1 MNKIQISLILLII
14 GIIACKKDSIQ
25 YPITYSSYS
34 ISGANIKVY
43 TRDGEI
49 TSTALVSNVFAHY
62 QSYLTNT
69 VSADISG
76 KFIAN
81 YISSDS
87 VELTINNIKEDKRRS
102 IHELAGM
109 VYWEKQD
116 TAWTGRAPFWDMDYL
131 FQYLPLYY
139 NKYNAPAGSGYYQYV
154 KSRDCYFITKNR
166 GDLNLPMFDF
176 VQIISEY
183 NFIQSTK
190 GINNSFNKDGLI
202 NFFAGYN
209 NDTILIQSY
218 TVKMH

>member
-1 MNKIQISLILLII
+1 
-14 GIIACKKDSIQ
+14 
-25 YPITYSSYS
+25 
-34 ISGANIKVY
+34 
-43 TRDGEI
+43 
-49 TSTALVSNVFAHY
+49 
-62 QSYLTNT
+62 
-69 VSADISG
+69 
-76 KFIAN
+76 
-81 YISSDS
+81 
-87 VELTINNIKEDKRRS
+87 
-102 IHELAGM
+102 M

-154 KSRDCYFITKNR
+154 KSRDCFFITKNR

-209 NDTILIQSY
+209 NDTILIQSF